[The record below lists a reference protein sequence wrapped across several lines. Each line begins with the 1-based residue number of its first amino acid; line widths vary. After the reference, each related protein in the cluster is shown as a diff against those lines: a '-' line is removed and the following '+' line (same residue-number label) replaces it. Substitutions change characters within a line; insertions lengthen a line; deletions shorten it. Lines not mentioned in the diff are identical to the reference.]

1 MRLKAEE
8 TMAVVIDYQEKLMPV
23 INENDA
29 VTANSAI
36 LIKGLR
42 ELEVP
47 IVVSQQYTKGLGETI
62 EPIKEALGDFTP
74 MEKKT
79 FSLMDTEEIKEK
91 ITSYGKKNVVVC
103 GTEAHICVLQ
113 TVIDL
118 REAGYNV
125 FLVTDCI
132 GSRKNSDKEA
142 SIKRAMAEGAF
153 ICTYESVLYELTAG
167 AGNPHF
173 KAISKLTK

>member
-1 MRLKAEE
+1 VRLKADE

-23 INENDA
+23 IYENDK
-29 VTANSAI
+29 VIENTEI

-42 ELEVP
+42 ELEIP

-62 EPIKEALGDFTP
+62 KPIKEALGEFTP

-79 FSLMDTEEIKEK
+79 FSLMDTEEIKET
-91 ITSYGKKNVVVC
+91 ITKCGKKNVVVC

-125 FLVTDCI
+125 FLVSDCI
-132 GSRKNSDKEA
+132 GSRKINDKKA
-142 SIKRAMAEGAF
+142 AIKRAMGEGAF

>member
-1 MRLKAEE
+1 MNLTFGCNQNIVKSARG
-8 TMAVVIDYQEKLMPV
+8 QEKFEQ
-23 INENDA
+23 NN
-29 VTANSAI
+29 
-36 LIKGLR
+36 
-42 ELEVP
+42 
-47 IVVSQQYTKGLGETI
+47 
-62 EPIKEALGDFTP
+62 KEAVSS

-91 ITSYGKKNVVVC
+91 ITGYGKKNVVVC

-132 GSRKNSDKEA
+132 GSRKNSDKKA